1 MEHSWVQLFDLPDE
15 MLMIIF
21 KKLENIDVLYSLW
34 GINTRFDK
42 ILHDSIFTSSLTLL
56 KCLSNCFICPLPDTI
71 LDRFCLQILSQICLK
86 IKWLDIESSS
96 MERIL
101 LATEYSNLCGLGIYN
116 ITEDV
121 AIRLFI
127 DKTPLDRIKKNQV
140 CSLVVTIPDI
150 GRKRLIENTITAVCA
165 RVFTVFTNLHYLNI
179 YSPDYMYF
187 PRLSFNDELSTF
199 FSATLTELHIN
210 LENSNDCLYLLDGR
224 FNRLRVLY
232 VNIGFLFPT
241 SAMIGNKE
249 ELPNLRSFS
258 LRCQLEQ
265 NYYDELIIPLLRRMS
280 NLESL
285 SLYLAHDHIH
295 RFIDGNDLKKN
306 IINHIPRL
314 NKFLF
319 NIRSII
325 SLNDQMSLL
334 SNNDIQRTFSNFTG
348 NQIISCVDYFPKMK
362 RGQCHAYSYPYTLNY
377 YHNITN
383 NFPGGLFKRVGEISL
398 YDEHPFEYE
407 FFIEIAQAFPCLRKL
422 SLSNRKGQKLKN
434 NNMNYPLIKY
444 PHLNDLELID
454 IHKDYVELFLDNT
467 KTLLSDNLCL
477 SVEYRPLRKV
487 TNNFK
492 KDTMRFNCA
501 KVIQLMIPAKFKIS
515 QRFKAYF
522 PHVKISQFY

>member
-127 DKTPLDRIKKNQV
+127 DKTPLGRIKKNQ
-140 CSLVVTIPDI
+140 
-150 GRKRLIENTITAVCA
+150 
-165 RVFTVFTNLHYLNI
+165 
-179 YSPDYMYF
+179 
-187 PRLSFNDELSTF
+187 
-199 FSATLTELHIN
+199 
-210 LENSNDCLYLLDGR
+210 
-224 FNRLRVLY
+224 
-232 VNIGFLFPT
+232 
-241 SAMIGNKE
+241 E

-306 IINHIPRL
+306 IVNHIPRL

>member
-1 MEHSWVQLFDLPDE
+1 
-15 MLMIIF
+15 
-21 KKLENIDVLYSLW
+21 
-34 GINTRFDK
+34 
-42 ILHDSIFTSSLTLL
+42 
-56 KCLSNCFICPLPDTI
+56 
-71 LDRFCLQILSQICLK
+71 
-86 IKWLDIESSS
+86 
-96 MERIL
+96 
-101 LATEYSNLCGLGIYN
+101 
-116 ITEDV
+116 
-121 AIRLFI
+121 
-127 DKTPLDRIKKNQV
+127 KTPLSRINENQIW
-140 CSLVVTIPDI
+140 SLVVTIPDI
-150 GRKRLIENTITAVCA
+150 GRKRLTEDTITAVCA
-165 RVFTVFTNLHYLNI
+165 RVFTVFTNLRYLNI

-187 PRLSFNDELSTF
+187 SRFSFNDELSTF
-199 FSATLTELHIN
+199 FSSTLMELHIN

-224 FNRLRVLY
+224 FNKLRVLY
-232 VNIGFLFPT
+232 VNIGFIFPT

-249 ELPNLRSFS
+249 ESPNLRCFS
-258 LRCQLEQ
+258 LTCQLEQ
-265 NYYDELIIPLLRRMS
+265 NYYDELIIPLLHRMP
-280 NLESL
+280 NLESI

-306 IINHIPRL
+306 IINHMPRL

-325 SLNDQMSLL
+325 SLNDQISLL

-348 NQIISCVDYFPKMK
+348 NQIISCVNYFPKMK
-362 RGQCHAYSYPYTLNY
+362 RGQCHIYSYPYTLNY

-383 NFPGGLFKRVGEISL
+383 NFPGGLFKRVREISL

-407 FFIEIAQAFPCLRKL
+407 FFIEIAQAFPSLRKL

-434 NNMNYPLIKY
+434 SKMNYPLIEY

-487 TNNFK
+487 TNNLK

-501 KVIQLMIPAKFKIS
+501 KVVQLMIPAKFKIS